1 VKKTRLKLCAT
12 CHESVP
18 RAPGHFQD
26 GIRRAA
32 KKNLIAVEPAP
43 NELQIDLDGVE
54 AIRRFGKQY
63 HILERAGLT
72 KGWRKRVTNSGT
84 KGHVHVTITASKGLS
99 SQHCTNADNL
109 DNRILRV
116 CLQAVL
122 GSDIQREAFN
132 LSRVLNGQK
141 YPIVFFEHEKE

>member
-1 VKKTRLKLCAT
+1 MRKTKFTICEK
-12 CHESVP
+12 CKEPIP

-26 GIRRAA
+26 GIRTAA
-32 KKNLIAVEPAP
+32 EKNLIAVEPGP
-43 NELQIDLDGVE
+43 NDLQIDLDGVD

-72 KGWRKRVTNSGT
+72 KGWRKRITPSGT
-84 KGHVHVTITASKGLS
+84 KGHVHITIKMPK
-99 SQHCTNADNL
+99 N
-109 DNRILRV
+109 ILRPNMKEWKKIEGVIRV

-132 LSRVLNGQK
+132 LSRILNGQK
-141 YPIVFFEHEKE
+141 YPIVFFEKK